1 MPTTTTVRPAA
12 PAPTLSRLSD
22 RQLLADT
29 RELARRER
37 WLNTQIIDH
46 LREIGARGL
55 HLRAGY
61 SGLFDYAV
69 SELGFGE
76 GSAYQRIQAMKLC
89 TEYPEVTRDLQEGEL
104 TLTAA
109 GYLQSAFD
117 RHARQQRKR
126 AREQHGGVASDRAA
140 GDVRGVGA
148 GGETGGTPGNGAAA
162 ESAWALGAG
171 GEEQAGAL
179 PSGVDREAVG
189 GRQSG
194 GAGEAAPTAAGSVG
208 AVGAV
213 VSMADEGGLTDSVKR
228 ELIARARGKSTRQVN
243 EMIAHLDPEL
253 ARPRE
258 RLRALG
264 KDRWEIKAVIDGQ
277 CRSGVEQLRHWL
289 SHINP
294 AMEFGEL
301 LQRLVAD
308 GVAKY
313 DPARQPKRAGKRCG
327 AAKPKAPKPIA
338 SAAPTGDVQF
348 PLPTVAAA
356 RAAAGD
362 PAFAQKCSTLSAP
375 SRPPGSG
382 GKAGRRPRATVT
394 RIIPAA
400 VKRHIWLRDQGRCTY
415 RDPDTGRR
423 CGSRHLVQID
433 HVQPYAVGGGAEPDN
448 LRLLCSAHNRA
459 RSARHQAGPEE
470 GRRRRRGEGIGP
482 RSGAKARATVGTV
495 MRVSGAA
502 ASAGLPGA
510 RPRCSLPP
518 ESQARQGE
526 ARCRRRC
533 E

>member
-1 MPTTTTVRPAA
+1 MPTTTTVRPAAPA

-243 EMIAHLDPEL
+243 EMGAALL
-253 ARPRE
+253 RRPRSGVSRAGCGE
-258 RLRALG
+258 HSLR
-264 KDRWEIKAVIDGQ
+264 
-277 CRSGVEQLRHWL
+277 RSGVE
-289 SHINP
+289 
-294 AMEFGEL
+294 
-301 LQRLVAD
+301 D
-308 GVAKY
+308 
-313 DPARQPKRAGKRCG
+313 
-327 AAKPKAPKPIA
+327 
-338 SAAPTGDVQF
+338 
-348 PLPTVAAA
+348 
-356 RAAAGD
+356 RAATMPRGRKEAV
-362 PAFAQKCSTLSAP
+362 PAT
-375 SRPPGSG
+375 
-382 GKAGRRPRATVT
+382 
-394 RIIPAA
+394 
-400 VKRHIWLRDQGRCTY
+400 
-415 RDPDTGRR
+415 
-423 CGSRHLVQID
+423 
-433 HVQPYAVGGGAEPDN
+433 
-448 LRLLCSAHNRA
+448 
-459 RSARHQAGPEE
+459 
-470 GRRRRRGEGIGP
+470 
-482 RSGAKARATVGTV
+482 
-495 MRVSGAA
+495 
-502 ASAGLPGA
+502 
-510 RPRCSLPP
+510 
-518 ESQARQGE
+518 
-526 ARCRRRC
+526 CRRSMAPGLGW
-533 E
+533 